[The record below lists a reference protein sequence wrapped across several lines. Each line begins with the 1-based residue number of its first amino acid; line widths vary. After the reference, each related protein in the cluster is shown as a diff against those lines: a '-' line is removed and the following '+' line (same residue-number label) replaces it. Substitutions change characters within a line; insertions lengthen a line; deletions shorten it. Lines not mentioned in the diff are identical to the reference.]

1 MAGGVIATDSGS
13 NQDFP
18 GKLTGQVL
26 ICTTIA
32 AFGGLMFGYDV
43 GISGGVTGMDEFLMK
58 FFPNVYIRKHHA
70 HENNYC
76 KFADEYLQLFTSS
89 LYLAAIIASCAASI
103 MCKKFG
109 RKPTMQAASVFFL
122 VGAILNVTA
131 SKLSMLILGRLF
143 LGAGVGCGNQA
154 VPLFITEIAP
164 PKYRGG
170 LNVCFQLLI
179 TIGILI
185 ANLVNYL
192 TSNIKHYGWR
202 ISLGGAAMPAIFLL
216 IGSFIIVETP
226 ASLVERGKKERGL
239 KTLKR
244 IRGVDDVQKEFEEI
258 VRATEISNQIK
269 NPFREL
275 LKRPSIPPVI
285 CGTIIHIF
293 QQFTGINVVMFY
305 APVLFQTMGFGSN
318 ASLLSAVITG
328 TVNSLSTLIAIFSVD
343 KAGRKK
349 LLIFG
354 ASVCLIAQCAIG
366 GLLKAYLT
374 ETSKVPGGT
383 AKLVVGLICLYVN
396 GFAWSWGPLGWLISS
411 EVYPL
416 ETRSGGFFLAVGT
429 NMFCTFLIAQS
440 FLSMLCTMQAYIYFF
455 FAAWLVTMIIFV
467 AAMLPE
473 TKGISI
479 DEMVERVWKKHWF
492 WKRFYNSTDIERP
505 KASIQLE
512 QQDKPNQ

>member
-58 FFPNVYIRKHHA
+58 FFPNVYIKKHHA

-122 VGAILNVTA
+122 VGAVLNVTA

-170 LNVCFQLLI
+170 LNICFQLLI

-185 ANLVNYL
+185 ANLVNYF

-202 ISLGGAAMPAIFLL
+202 ISLGGAAVPAIFLL

-226 ASLVERGKKERGL
+226 ASLVERGKKERAVY
-239 KTLKR
+239 R
-244 IRGVDDVQKEFEEI
+244 DQ
-258 VRATEISNQIK
+258 
-269 NPFREL
+269 
-275 LKRPSIPPVI
+275 
-285 CGTIIHIF
+285 
-293 QQFTGINVVMFY
+293 
-305 APVLFQTMGFGSN
+305 VLFQTMGFGSN

-328 TVNSLSTLIAIFSVD
+328 TVNSFSTLIAIFSVD

-354 ASVCLIAQCAIG
+354 ASICLIAQCAIG

-455 FAAWLVTMIIFV
+455 FAAWLLTMIIFV

-492 WKRFYNSTDIERP
+492 WKRFYTSSDIERP